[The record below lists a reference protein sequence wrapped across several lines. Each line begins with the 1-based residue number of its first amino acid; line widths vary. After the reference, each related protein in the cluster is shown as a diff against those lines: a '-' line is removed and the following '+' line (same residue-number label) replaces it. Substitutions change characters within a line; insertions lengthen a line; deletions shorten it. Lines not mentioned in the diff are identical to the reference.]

1 MTHPIDG
8 HHPRASGHLV
18 LPSPELFTAL
28 AKAQANMGAALKD
41 SKNPHFRSD
50 YASLQSCLDAALPA
64 LNAEG
69 ITLTQH
75 PGMDGGDVVVTTVLL
90 HSSGQ
95 HLASTIRCPFTP
107 GRNAAQAMGSMITY
121 LRRYAVLAVCGL
133 APADDDGQSL
143 TQPRG
148 ERQSTTR
155 QLKTEIESIH
165 APEKR
170 GTVLAGLG
178 LATSTVDAFLQTG
191 QKKLKVGSM
200 SNREWLDFVTWLK
213 LNNGIATINKW
224 AAEQGE

>member
-1 MTHPIDG
+1 MTPPLDT
-8 HHPRASGHLV
+8 PGHLV

-28 AKAQANMGAALKD
+28 AKAQACMGAALKD
-41 SKNPHFRSD
+41 SKNPHFRSE

-143 TQPRG
+143 TQSERVEATQRALKAAQPGVRG
-148 ERQSTTR
+148 DF
-155 QLKTEIESIH
+155 
-165 APEKR
+165 
-170 GTVLAGLG
+170 LANQG
-178 LATSTVDAFLQTG
+178 LAASTVNAFLATG
-191 QKKLKVGSM
+191 KKQLEVGSM
-200 SNREWLDFVTWLK
+200 STREWLDFTNWLK

>member
-1 MTHPIDG
+1 MTTTLHTTR
-8 HHPRASGHLV
+8 HRV
-18 LPSPELFTAL
+18 LPSPELFTSL

-64 LNAEG
+64 LNAAG

-95 HLASTIRCPFTP
+95 HLAATIRCPFTP

-143 TQPRG
+143 TQP
-148 ERQSTTR
+148 ERVAQFQTAAR
-155 QLKTEIESIH
+155 
-165 APEKR
+165 AAWPEKR
-170 GTVLAGLG
+170 GAVLAGLG
-178 LATSTVDAFLQTG
+178 LAKGTVDAFLQTG
-191 QKKLKVGSM
+191 QKKLEVGSM
-200 SNREWLDFVTWLK
+200 SNREWLDFTSWLQEK
-213 LNNGIATINKW
+213 GGIATINKW